1 MPEDEN
7 EAEADAAAPQ
17 EEAVGRSFMVFEE
30 KIDDSKDMSTMHSA
44 LYHHEEMQSLPG
56 YSLQELLLLARSS
69 VT

>member
-30 KIDDSKDMSTMHSA
+30 KIDESKDMRP
-44 LYHHEEMQSLPG
+44 LNQLK
-56 YSLQELLLLARSS
+56 LLSERHKNSHPMDMFHQNHME
-69 VT
+69 